1 MVLEKKDK
9 EGGRKAVSLFIPGL
23 SGQEEGLFF
32 FALFVLS
39 LLFSPFF
46 FSLFF
51 SLSLSLSLSRLRRQI
66 RGRITQSADRR
77 VRWGEVH
84 SWLVC
89 LSWFEGFWLL
99 SKVGAGAK
107 RRTAKDQIFQES
119 KG

>member
-1 MVLEKKDK
+1 MVLENKDK
-9 EGGRKAVSLFIPGL
+9 EGGRKAVSLFVPGL

-39 LLFSPFF
+39 LLFA
-46 FSLFF
+46 
-51 SLSLSLSLSRLRRQI
+51 LSLSLSLSRLRRQI

-107 RRTAKDQIFQES
+107 RRTAKDQVFQES

>member
-1 MVLEKKDK
+1 MVLENKDK
-9 EGGRKAVSLFIPGL
+9 EGGRKAVSLFVPGL

-32 FALFVLS
+32 CALRSLSSFLPLLFLS
-39 LLFSPFF
+39 LLFA
-46 FSLFF
+46 
-51 SLSLSLSLSRLRRQI
+51 LSLSLSRLRRQI

-107 RRTAKDQIFQES
+107 RRTAKDQVFQES